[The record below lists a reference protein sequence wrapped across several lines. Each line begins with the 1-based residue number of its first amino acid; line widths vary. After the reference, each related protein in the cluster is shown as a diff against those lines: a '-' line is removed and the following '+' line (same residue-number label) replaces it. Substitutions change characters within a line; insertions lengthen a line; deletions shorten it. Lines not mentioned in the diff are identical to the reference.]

1 MLVLT
6 SAFNRANVRRMEEKG
21 FIPAGVT
28 GGESIWISALNTA
41 QNSTDL
47 TFDGFKP
54 SDGYTLAYQFAAD
67 TPVSV
72 SGVASG
78 DGWTLDITPATTLT
92 WRPGRIAFVGI
103 VTHTASQRTFIV
115 DSGSIS
121 VTASPMRVSSWKAV
135 VAACDAALLTASAS
149 PNGSM
154 TVDGVSVSYRG
165 AADLTRLRD
174 YAAQQLKA
182 DTANRMPRKIL
193 TRFA

>member
-1 MLVLT
+1 
-6 SAFNRANVRRMEEKG
+6 MEEKG

-78 DGWTLDITPATTLT
+78 DGWTLDVSAATTLT
-92 WRPGRIAFVGI
+92 WRPGRLAFVGI
-103 VTHTASQRTFIV
+103 VTHTATGHTFVV

-135 VAACDAALLTASAS
+135 VAACDAAMLTAASS
-149 PNGSM
+149 PNGSIS
-154 TVDGVSVSYRG
+154 VDGMSVTYRG
-165 AADLTRLRD
+165 PQDLTRLRD